1 MIHQP
6 AAKSQWR
13 MADGEVGRRPPF
25 GWGNARRPGSVTLEA
40 LLVLPVLL
48 LVLLGSVEFGLLLS
62 CRHQLWGACREAG
75 RLAALGHGRDRI
87 HAAICQYL
95 GESRANQ
102 AEIEVEDGSGK
113 ACREPGEIPPGEPV
127 RLRLRLPAPCAAPDL
142 LRFVGFSLQGQ
153 MLEVETVWRRE

>member
-1 MIHQP
+1 
-6 AAKSQWR
+6 
-13 MADGEVGRRPPF
+13 
-25 GWGNARRPGSVTLEA
+25 VTLEA
-40 LLVLPVLL
+40 LFVLPVLL

-87 HAAICQYL
+87 HAVVCQYL
-95 GESRANQ
+95 GESRASQ

-113 ACREPGEIPPGEPV
+113 ACREPGEIPPGETV
-127 RLRLRLPAPCAAPDL
+127 RLRLRLAAPCAAPDL